1 VGDNLLR
8 HIDCFQ
14 GNKFVHT
21 GRLVHV
27 NLQAIWGLLKETF
40 SEWSED
46 KASRLAAALSYYTI
60 FSLAPLLVI
69 VIAIAGLVFGEA
81 AVEGQLVGQIQGLVG
96 EQGASL
102 IQTMIANA
110 SRSGSGPAALLGFAM
125 LLFGAAGVFGQLQDS
140 LNTIWDVRPK
150 PGRGILGMVKD
161 RLGAFAMVVGTG
173 FLLLVSLVVSA
184 ALSAVGEFAGDV
196 LPLPA
201 WALQLFN
208 LVISFAVITVVFAL
222 IYKVIP
228 DAEIAWRDVWIGAAL
243 TSFLFSIGKY
253 AIGLYL
259 GQSSASSVFGAAGSL
274 VVVLLWIYYSA
285 LILFFG
291 AEFTQVYARRYGSG
305 IVPSSEAI
313 PLSDT
318 ARA

>member
-1 VGDNLLR
+1 
-8 HIDCFQ
+8 
-14 GNKFVHT
+14 
-21 GRLVHV
+21 
-27 NLQAIWGLLKETF
+27 
-40 SEWSED
+40 
-46 KASRLAAALSYYTI
+46 
-60 FSLAPLLVI
+60 
-69 VIAIAGLVFGEA
+69 
-81 AVEGQLVGQIQGLVG
+81 
-96 EQGASL
+96 
-102 IQTMIANA
+102 
-110 SRSGSGPAALLGFAM
+110 
-125 LLFGAAGVFGQLQDS
+125 
-140 LNTIWDVRPK
+140 
-150 PGRGILGMVKD
+150 GMVKD

-184 ALSAVGEFAGDV
+184 ALSAAGQFAGDV

-243 TSFLFSIGKY
+243 TSLLFSIGKY